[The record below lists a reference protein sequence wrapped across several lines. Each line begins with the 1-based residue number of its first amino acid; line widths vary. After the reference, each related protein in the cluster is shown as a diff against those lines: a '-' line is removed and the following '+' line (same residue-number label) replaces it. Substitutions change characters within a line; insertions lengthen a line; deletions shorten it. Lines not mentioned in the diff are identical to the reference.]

1 MGRRKKIVLFNMP
14 LKSEV
19 KDKSRETIDRI
30 LKEEAVNNKII
41 FRTEAP
47 SPKPEPELKK
57 TIFVFKNLE

>member
-1 MGRRKKIVLFNMP
+1 MP
-14 LKSEV
+14 LKTEV

-41 FRTEAP
+41 FRTESP
-47 SPKPEPELKK
+47 SPKPEPDLKK